1 MTLKEHIA
9 LPLAVFILR
18 VCVSNVAP
26 VIVMCSLHAG
36 SIHHVIQYVHGD
48 GPVGQHG
55 ILQEGDEILE
65 VGGGIDPLL

>member
-1 MTLKEHIA
+1 MSCDCHVLSIA
-9 LPLAVFILR
+9 V
-18 VCVSNVAP
+18 
-26 VIVMCSLHAG
+26 G

-65 VGGGIDPLL
+65 VGAGITSPYPL